1 MSHESPATL
10 YRTIL
15 QRAPDAIMFAD
26 REGLIRIW
34 NRGAEEIF
42 GFTAAEALGQSLDL
56 IIPEKMRGRHW
67 EGYWRVMATGVSR
80 YGARELLA
88 VPALRKSGEPL
99 SVEFSIVMPPDSEGR
114 PLGVAAIVR
123 DVTVRWQK
131 ERELKARLAALEAVR
146 G

>member
-1 MSHESPATL
+1 MSTATPDTL

-15 QRAPDAIMFAD
+15 ELAPDAIMFAD
-26 REGLIRIW
+26 HEGIIRMW
-34 NRGAEEIF
+34 NRGAERIF
-42 GFTAAEALGQSLDL
+42 DFTAAEALGQSLDL

-67 EGYWRVMATGVSR
+67 EGYRRVMATGISR
-80 YGARELLA
+80 YGSSELLA

-131 ERELKARLAALEAVR
+131 ERELKARLAALEVER

>member
-1 MSHESPATL
+1 MSTELPDPL
-10 YRTIL
+10 YRSIIEY
-15 QRAPDAIMFAD
+15 APDAIMFAD

-34 NRGAEEIF
+34 NHGAEEIF
-42 GFTAAEALGQSLDL
+42 GYTAAEALGQSLDL
-56 IIPEKMRGRHW
+56 IIPEKLRGRHW

-99 SVEFSIVMPPDSEGR
+99 SVEFSIVMPPDPEGR
-114 PLGVAAIVR
+114 PLGVAAILR
-123 DVTVRWQK
+123 DVTARWQK
-131 ERELKARLAALEAVR
+131 ERELKVKLAALEAAR